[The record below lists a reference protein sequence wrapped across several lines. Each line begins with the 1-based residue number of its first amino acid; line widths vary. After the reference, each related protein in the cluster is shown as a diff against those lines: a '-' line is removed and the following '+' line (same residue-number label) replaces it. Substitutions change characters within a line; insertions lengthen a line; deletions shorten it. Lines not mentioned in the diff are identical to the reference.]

1 MFSKSFS
8 CSIIFHFFPTETAR
22 NPTIGRPSSFDV
34 DTSGAGLG
42 ELAIQCRG
50 PVGNVPVDVK
60 PTAPGRYNVSF
71 TPNKPGEYNIH
82 FVFNGDDIPGSPVK
96 TIVSDPSRIVAH
108 GDGLHQ
114 VRRQVLFI
122 IIPLSS
128 FGSLGQT
135 RFFAVIS
142 VTHNNSYVCP
152 RSKKL
157 SAFGPQK
164 FTIFLENQRQSLNQ
178 SDAKLKRLV
187 TRPIAFSRTSSSLFV
202 LTLISCWLLTPYR
215 IHSYSSFGLTAL
227 NLKP

>member
-1 MFSKSFS
+1 MKA
-8 CSIIFHFFPTETAR
+8 IIFHFFPTETAR

-142 VTHNNSYVCP
+142 VTTIATCVQRLRNSQHLDH
-152 RSKKL
+152 RNLRFFSKTNVNL
-157 SAFGPQK
+157 SISQMQN
-164 FTIFLENQRQSLNQ
+164 LNDSLLDQSLSPVLQ
-178 SDAKLKRLV
+178 AV
-187 TRPIAFSRTSSSLFV
+187 CLF
-202 LTLISCWLLTPYR
+202 
-215 IHSYSSFGLTAL
+215 
-227 NLKP
+227 